1 MQTTMQRTTSP
12 AMTRMLPWFAPLT
25 VIVLWQVLSMAGVI
39 PARVLPAPIAV
50 GQAAADLATNG
61 RLLTDIAA
69 SARRAALGFL
79 IGGTLG
85 FLLGVVNGAVP
96 LSSALFDSSMQMLR
110 TIPHLA
116 LIPLVILWFGIGETS
131 RVFLVAIGV
140 LFPVY
145 LNTYHGVRNVDPA
158 LLEMARNYG
167 VSTRDLFWQV
177 ILPGALPSVLV
188 GIRYGLGIMW
198 LTLIVAETIAAST
211 GIGYV
216 TMNAREFLQTDVLV
230 FGILLYALLGK
241 LADVAARWLETRLLA
256 WNPAYAG
263 GA

>member
-1 MQTTMQRTTSP
+1 M
-12 AMTRMLPWFAPLT
+12 MTAAFALKARLIPWIVPFL
-25 VIVLWQVLSMAGVI
+25 VIVVWQLLASAGVI
-39 PARVLPAPIAV
+39 SDRVLPAPAAV
-50 GQAAADLATNG
+50 GQAAAELAANG
-61 RLLTDIAA
+61 RLIEDIAV
-69 SARRAALGFL
+69 SARRAALGFI
-79 IGGTLG
+79 IGGTIG
-85 FLLGVVNGAVP
+85 FLLGLVNGAIP
-96 LSSALFDSSMQMLR
+96 LSGTLFDSSMQMMR

-131 RVFLVAIGV
+131 RIFLVAIGV

-158 LLEMARNYG
+158 LLEMAGNYG
-167 VSTRDLFWQV
+167 VSRKDLFLHV
-177 ILPGALPSVLV
+177 ILPGALPSILV
-188 GIRYGLGIMW
+188 GVRYGLGIMW
-198 LTLIVAETIAAST
+198 LTLIVAETIAANS

-241 LADVAARWLETRLLA
+241 LADVAARSLEGRLLA

-263 GA
+263 AA

>member
-1 MQTTMQRTTSP
+1 
-12 AMTRMLPWFAPLT
+12 MTNLSLALRARLIPWAVP
-25 VIVLWQVLSMAGVI
+25 VLVLVAWQLLASAGVI
-39 PARVLPAPIAV
+39 SDRVLPAPAGV
-50 GQAAADLATNG
+50 AQAAAKLAVNG
-61 RLLTDIAA
+61 RLLEDIAV

-79 IGGTLG
+79 IGGTVG
-85 FLLGVVNGAVP
+85 FLLGLVNGAIP
-96 LSSALFDSSMQMLR
+96 LSGTLLDSSMQMLR

-158 LLEMARNYG
+158 LLEMAENYG
-167 VSTRDLFWQV
+167 VSKTDLFLRV
-177 ILPGALPSVLV
+177 ILPGALPSILV
-188 GIRYGLGIMW
+188 GVRYGLGIMW
-198 LTLIVAETIAAST
+198 LTLIVAETIAANS

-241 LADVAARWLETRLLA
+241 LADVAARSLEGRLLA

-263 GA
+263 AA